1 MCTHIHVYT
10 KIYVCIGCMCVFII
24 LLLKDSGIT
33 WEIFL
38 CFKNNV
44 FPGGHLLRTHLWG
57 HLSLDN
63 WWTQCTWKPQTPHPA
78 YIGPFSALLTRGPGF
93 RSFRNTGFYPMS
105 ILWHLGPRARSDVR
119 TIGSY
124 YCDKFTFYMRSKEHI
139 CIHAG
144 RRPWRIF
151 WLCFSF

>member
-1 MCTHIHVYT
+1 MCTRIHVYT

-24 LLLKDSGIT
+24 FLLKDSGIT

-38 CFKNNV
+38 CFKNSV

-63 WWTQCTWKPQTPHPA
+63 WWIQCTWKPQTPHPA
-78 YIGPFSALLTRGPGF
+78 YIEPFSALLTRGPGF

-124 YCDKFTFYMRSKEHI
+124 YCDKFTF
-139 CIHAG
+139 
-144 RRPWRIF
+144 
-151 WLCFSF
+151 